1 MHRSIVGFHQDLEQH
16 WVAELDCGHCQ
27 HTRHEPPFFPRP
39 WVITESGRLEHLGQL
54 LNCVLCD
61 RQEIPNGYAPY
72 RRTPLFTNDSIPKG
86 LQSRHTTKKG
96 VWGIIHVRSG
106 SLRYR
111 IHEPYCTET
120 ILVGDSGAFA
130 RASGRLTPR
139 AIASP
144 AENRQR
150 QGIVLPEVEHE
161 VEPIDNVEFF
171 VEFWKKV

>member
-1 MHRSIVGFHQDLEQH
+1 LHRSIVGFHQDFEQH

-39 WVITESGRLEHLGQL
+39 WVITASGRSEHLGQL

-61 RQEIPNGYAPY
+61 RQEIPDGYAPY
-72 RRTPLFTNDSIPKG
+72 RRTPLFTNESIPQG
-86 LQSRHTTKKG
+86 LRSRHTTKKG
-96 VWGIIHVRSG
+96 LWGKIHIQSG

-111 IHEPYCTET
+111 IHEPYHTDI
-120 ILVGDSGAFA
+120 ILDCD
-130 RASGRLTPR
+130 RP
-139 AIASP
+139 
-144 AENRQR
+144 
-150 QGIVLPEVEHE
+150 GIVLPEVEHE

>member
-39 WVITESGRLEHLGQL
+39 WVITDSGRSEYLGQL

-72 RRTPLFTNDSIPKG
+72 RRTPLFTNESIPKG
-86 LQSRHTTKKG
+86 LRSRHTTKKG

-111 IHEPYCTET
+111 IHDPYNTET
-120 ILVGDSGAFA
+120 ILGFD
-130 RASGRLTPR
+130 
-139 AIASP
+139 
-144 AENRQR
+144 R
-150 QGIVLPEVEHE
+150 QGVVLPEVEHE
-161 VEPIDNVEFF
+161 IEPIDNVKFF
-171 VEFWKKV
+171 VEFWDKVRV

>member
-1 MHRSIVGFHQDLEQH
+1 MHRSIVGFYQDLEQH

-39 WVITESGRLEHLGQL
+39 WVIIEAGRLERIGQL

-86 LQSRHTTKKG
+86 LRARHTTKKG
-96 VWGIIHVRSG
+96 VWGTIHLQSG

-111 IHEPYCTET
+111 IHDPYHTEI
-120 ILVGDSGAFA
+120 ILD
-130 RASGRLTPR
+130 LD
-139 AIASP
+139 
-144 AENRQR
+144 R

-161 VEPIDNVEFF
+161 VDPLDNVEFF

>member
-1 MHRSIVGFHQDLEQH
+1 MHRSILGFHQDLEQH

-39 WVITESGRLEHLGQL
+39 WVITEVGRFEHLGQL

-72 RRTPLFTNDSIPKG
+72 QRTPLFTTDSIPKG
-86 LQSRHTTKKG
+86 LRSRHTTKKG
-96 VWGIIHVRSG
+96 VWALVHVQSG

-111 IHEPYCTET
+111 IHDPYHTET
-120 ILVGDSGAFA
+120 ILVGV
-130 RASGRLTPR
+130 
-139 AIASP
+139 ASP
-144 AENRQR
+144 AENRER
-150 QGIVLPEVEHE
+150 HGIVLPEVEHE
-161 VEPIDNVEFF
+161 VEPLESVEFF

>member
-39 WVITESGRLEHLGQL
+39 WVITESGRSEHLGQL
-54 LNCVLCD
+54 LNCLLCD
-61 RQEIPNGYAPY
+61 RQEIPDGYAPY

-86 LQSRHTTKKG
+86 LRSRHTTKKG
-96 VWGIIHVRSG
+96 VWGKIHVQSG

-111 IHEPYCTET
+111 IHDPYHTEI
-120 ILVGDSGAFA
+120 ILDRDSPLE
-130 RASGRLTPR
+130 RL
-139 AIASP
+139 
-144 AENRQR
+144 RQR
-150 QGIVLPEVEHE
+150 SGIVLPEVEHE
-161 VEPIDNVEFF
+161 VEPIDRVEFF

>member
-1 MHRSIVGFHQDLEQH
+1 MHRSIIGFHQDFEQH

-39 WVITESGRLEHLGQL
+39 WVITQSGRSEHLGQL

-61 RQEIPNGYAPY
+61 RQEIPDGYAPY

-86 LQSRHTTKKG
+86 LRSRHTTKKG
-96 VWGIIHVRSG
+96 VWGKIHVLSG

-111 IHEPYCTET
+111 IHDPYHTEI
-120 ILVGDSGAFA
+120 ILVGV
-130 RASGRLTPR
+130 
-139 AIASP
+139 ASP
-144 AENRQR
+144 AENRDCL
-150 QGIVLPEVEHE
+150 GIVLPEVEHE
-161 VEPIDNVEFF
+161 VEPLDNVEFF

>member
-1 MHRSIVGFHQDLEQH
+1 LHRSIVGFHQDFEQH

-39 WVITESGRLEHLGQL
+39 WVITASGRSEHLGQL

-61 RQEIPNGYAPY
+61 RQEIPDGYAPY
-72 RRTPLFTNDSIPKG
+72 RRTPLFTNESIPQG
-86 LQSRHTTKKG
+86 LRSRHTTKKG
-96 VWGIIHVRSG
+96 VWGKIHIQSG

-111 IHEPYCTET
+111 IHEPYHTDI
-120 ILVGDSGAFA
+120 ILDCD
-130 RASGRLTPR
+130 RP
-139 AIASP
+139 
-144 AENRQR
+144 
-150 QGIVLPEVEHE
+150 GIVLPEVEHE

>member
-1 MHRSIVGFHQDLEQH
+1 MHRSIVGFYQDLEQH

-39 WVITESGRLEHLGQL
+39 WVITEVGRLEHLGQL

-61 RQEIPNGYAPY
+61 RQEIPNSYAPY

-86 LQSRHTTKKG
+86 LRSRHSTKKG
-96 VWGIIHVRSG
+96 VWGIVHVRAG
-106 SLRYR
+106 SLRYQ
-111 IHEPYCTET
+111 IHDPYNTET
-120 ILVGDSGAFA
+120 ILD
-130 RASGRLTPR
+130 LD
-139 AIASP
+139 
-144 AENRQR
+144 R
-150 QGIVLPEVEHE
+150 QGVVLPEVEHE

>member
-1 MHRSIVGFHQDLEQH
+1 LHRSIVGFHQDLEQH

-39 WVITESGRLEHLGQL
+39 WVTTEIGRLEHIGQL

-61 RQEIPNGYAPY
+61 RQEMPNGYAPY

-86 LQSRHTTKKG
+86 LRSRHTTKKG
-96 VWGIIHVRSG
+96 VWAKIHVHSG

-111 IHEPYCTET
+111 IHDPYHTET
-120 ILVGDSGAFA
+120 ILSVD
-130 RASGRLTPR
+130 RP
-139 AIASP
+139 
-144 AENRQR
+144 
-150 QGIVLPEVEHE
+150 GIVLPEIEHK